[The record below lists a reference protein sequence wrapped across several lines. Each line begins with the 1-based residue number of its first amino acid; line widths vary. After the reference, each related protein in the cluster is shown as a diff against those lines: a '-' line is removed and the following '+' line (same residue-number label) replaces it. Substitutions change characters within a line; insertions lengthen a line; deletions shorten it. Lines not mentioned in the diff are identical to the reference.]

1 MRALLALG
9 SVTLLCALAAPP
21 AQPPGAERGEA
32 AQRNEAR
39 SRPARPTEDNDEE
52 RAPAAAAS
60 AAEPEPPQAHSPA
73 ATGKDEEREEAQE
86 KAGKLS
92 LTSSQQQ
99 AVGIRTD
106 APLPLAAA
114 PAIEAYAT
122 VLDPVALVTDAG
134 RTESTR
140 AAALA
145 AEADATRQEGLYRD
159 GAQASLKTL
168 QAARAQAAE
177 AGAQAQAAALAFRQ
191 QWGPLAALS
200 SAQRGAL
207 LERLE
212 HGHLLLRA
220 DAPGRRLGGAVAP
233 RALLEVEGV
242 RIAAE
247 VLGAL
252 PRTDA
257 QSQSAGWLLETAHAP
272 AGLGAG
278 ARMLAHLQAQTSSG
292 LLVPAAAL
300 IYAEQGAYVYRQ
312 TQGERA
318 DTHAYESVP
327 VKPLARVGEGW
338 LVEGLKR
345 EDQVVVQ
352 GAGVLWSLQGIAGFS
367 AAEEEHD

>member
-1 MRALLALG
+1 MKAPLALL
-9 SVTLLCALAAPP
+9 SVWLLAALAAPP

-39 SRPARPTEDNDEE
+39 TRPARATEDNDEG
-52 RAPAAAAS
+52 RAPAAAAP
-60 AAEPEPPQAHSPA
+60 AAAPEHPQAAPED
-73 ATGKDEEREEAQE
+73 TEKDDEHQEAQQR
-86 KAGKLS
+86 AARLS
-92 LTSSQQQ
+92 LTASQQQ

-106 APLPLAAA
+106 APLPLATA

-122 VLDPVALVTDAG
+122 VLDPVVLVTDAG
-134 RTESTR
+134 RSESTH

-145 AEADATRQEGLYRD
+145 AEADVARQEGLYRD

-177 AGAQAQAAALAFRQ
+177 ADAQAQAAGLAFRQ
-191 QWGPLAALS
+191 QWGPVAVLS
-200 SAQRGAL
+200 GAQRNAL

-220 DAPGRRLGGAVAP
+220 DVPGQRLGGAVAS
-233 RALLEVEGV
+233 RALLDVEGV
-242 RIAAE
+242 QIDAQ

-257 QSQSAGWLLETAHAP
+257 QSQSAGWLLEVARAP

-278 ARMLAHLQAQTSSG
+278 ARVLAHLQSATAHG

-312 TQGERA
+312 LQGERS

-327 VKPLARVGEGW
+327 VKPLARVGAGW
-338 LVEGLKR
+338 LVEGLGR
-345 EDQVVVQ
+345 SDQVVVQ